1 MGFLFRKRKI
11 EGKTA
16 KEWFNLGY
24 KEKDPKK
31 KIEYYSKCL
40 KLDPKNAV
48 AWNNKGLA
56 LYDLG
61 RYEEAIR
68 CYDKV
73 LEIDPKNAVAW
84 NNKGNTLNKLG
95 RYEEAIRCYD
105 KALEIYPEY
114 EEAKI
119 NKKLA
124 EEKLREQNRKE
135 EMERKTAEEYI
146 EKLIEREDIEG
157 LIGALKNR
165 YAFVRAEAAEALGEI
180 GDKRAVEPLIE
191 ALKDS
196 DPDVRWSAALAL
208 NEIGDERAV
217 EPLIEALKDS
227 NRCVR
232 AEAAE
237 ALGEIGDERA
247 VEPLIEAL
255 EDSDPDVRA
264 NAAEALEIIAS
275 NAIYVVDCLLVQ
287 ARNLRINT
295 KSEEEKLNEAKRKL
309 DEKKFS
315 NAVKLANE
323 CKNSLERKINEYK
336 QISAKQSLDLVYS
349 KIKEAEKLG
358 INVSDAKDLHKK
370 ATLKFDNREYEK
382 AIEYAEKSKEIVEEE
397 IRRYN
402 HAKEQIEVSKDIVKS
417 IKKLT
422 SIPKAEELIEKAESA
437 LKIGNYNNAV
447 KFAEEAKKIALER
460 KSEYDTA
467 FKSISEA
474 EFAIEKAKEFCYCDT
489 SEAEELLNKARA
501 EFEGGNYAQS
511 ISDAR
516 KSEEIARKIKEES
529 KPEIEVVLPEKTFK
543 PNYWKT
549 LNLIVRNK
557 GNAHAKAVKIE
568 FSKEVEVKGLKELN
582 INSGEEEKLSIVLKP
597 KEAGDVPLEIKT
609 TYKDADG
616 KEYSAKNPF
625 MLNVTEPVE
634 AKKEEERKR
643 ARKAHA
649 FFPAELEHF
658 YSDIEYIGEGGF
670 ARVFKAVRIKDGK
683 EVAVKIPISLDPE
696 TGRAFTKE
704 IVNWSRLKHENIVE
718 LCDMNILPIP
728 YLEMELCDN
737 SLEEVPKPMGVE
749 EATSIIYDVA
759 KGLKHAHSEGII
771 HQDLKPSNIL
781 FKDGKAKITDWGLS
795 KLKAGSKSS
804 SITAF
809 SPLYAAP
816 EHFSKKFGKRD
827 ERTDIYQL
835 GVIFYELVTG
845 KLPFEGEDVAEIS
858 FSIINEE
865 PTLPSEIN
873 PKSKGVEHIIM
884 KCMAKRKE
892 ERYQSVDEL
901 IEDLAVYLKEEY
913 KKSKDF
919 RKSAFFLY
927 ELLLQSVER
936 GDMEAVAW
944 ATEGL
949 LNYPK
954 QRYSEKEVQMLK
966 NAVRV
971 LMDIKRNYCNES
983 TKVRD
988 VNRKYNELKDNLF
1001 EDFVEEIERDKD
1013 LGMVIREMNAELR
1026 EDEYLDEKHVRN
1038 LEYFCVKFV
1047 KRWIERFL
1055 R

>member
-1 MGFLFRKRKI
+1 MRLFRPNIEELKARK
-11 EGKTA
+11 
-16 KEWFNLGY
+16 
-24 KEKDPKK
+24 D
-31 KIEYYSKCL
+31 
-40 KLDPKNAV
+40 V
-48 AWNNKGLA
+48 KGL
-56 LYDLG
+56 
-61 RYEEAIR
+61 IR
-68 CYDKV
+68 
-73 LEIDPKNAVAW
+73 
-84 NNKGNTLNKLG
+84 
-95 RYEEAIRCYD
+95 
-105 KALEIYPEY
+105 
-114 EEAKI
+114 
-119 NKKLA
+119 
-124 EEKLREQNRKE
+124 
-135 EMERKTAEEYI
+135 
-146 EKLIEREDIEG
+146 
-157 LIGALKNR
+157 ALKNIWWD
-165 YAFVRAEAAEALGEI
+165 VRKEAALALGEI
-180 GDKRAVEPLIE
+180 GDEKAVEPLIE

-196 DPDVRWSAALAL
+196 SWSVRWSAAFAL
-208 NEIGDERAV
+208 EKIGDERAV
-217 EPLIEALKDS
+217 EPLIEALKDNDS
-227 NRCVR
+227 LVR
-232 AEAAE
+232 LEAAC
-237 ALGEIGDERA
+237 ALKKTI
-247 VEPLIEAL
+247 L
-255 EDSDPDVRA
+255 
-264 NAAEALEIIAS
+264 
-275 NAIYVVDCLLVQ
+275 NAINEVHSLLQ
-287 ARNLRINT
+287 RAKKLGINT
-295 KSEEEKLNEAKRKL
+295 KGDEEKLNNAKLYLPITQL
-309 DEKKFS
+309 DEEDFS
-315 NAVKLANE
+315 NAAKIANE
-323 CKNSLERKINEYK
+323 CKNSLERKINEYE
-336 QISAKQSLDLVYS
+336 QAAERSAKQSLDFAYS

-358 INVSDAKDLHKK
+358 INVSSAQDLHKK
-370 ATLKFDNREYEK
+370 AILEFNNREYEK
-382 AIEYAEKSKEIVEEE
+382 AVKYAEKCKKAVEISEFISSIESE
-397 IRRYN
+397 IDEI
-402 HAKEQIEVSKDIVKS
+402 KSSGVKTQKS
-417 IKKLT
+417 D
-422 SIPKAEELIEKAESA
+422 ELIERAKSE
-437 LKIGNYNNAV
+437 LKKNHFGRV
-447 KFAEEAKKIALER
+447 KELAEEAKKIALER
-460 KSEYDTA
+460 KSEYDSA
-467 FKSISEA
+467 FKLISEVEKILNETKNKGVIISTDLLTKSKQA
-474 EFAIEKAKEFCYCDT
+474 FDNGDYEESVRLVEELKNLVNNTVIKYREARDWIKKVELAIEKAKRFGCDT
-489 SEAEELLNKARA
+489 SEAEELLNRART
-501 EFEGGNYAQS
+501 EFKEGNYTQA

-516 KSEEIARKIKEES
+516 KSV
-529 KPEIEVVLPEKTFK
+529 KPEIEVVLSEKTFK

-557 GNAHAKAVKIE
+557 GNAEAKAVKIE
-568 FSKEVEVKGLKELN
+568 FSKEFKVKGLKELD
-582 INSGEEEKLSIVLKP
+582 INSGEEKKLSIVLKP

-616 KEYSAKNPF
+616 KEYSVKNLF
-625 MLNVTEPVE
+625 MLNVTEKPAE
-634 AKKEEERKR
+634 EKKEEERKR

-649 FFPAELEHF
+649 FFPAELEPF

-696 TGRAFTKE
+696 TGKAFTKE

-728 YLEMELCDN
+728 YLEMELCDK
-737 SLEEVPKPMGVE
+737 SLEEVPKPMSVE

-781 FKDGKAKITDWGLS
+781 FKDGKAAKITDWGLS

-816 EHFSKKFGKRD
+816 EHFSKKFGKKD

-845 KLPFEGEDVAEIS
+845 KLPFEGEDIHEIYS
-858 FSIINEE
+858 SIINEE

-873 PKSKGVEHIIM
+873 PKSKGVEHIIL

-983 TKVRD
+983 TRVRD

-1047 KRWIERFL
+1047 KKWIERFL

>member
-1 MGFLFRKRKI
+1 MRDLNLIKRKFEEYERRI
-11 EGKTA
+11 QRLKQLERELNSLDTKGFENEVRAIRSKI
-16 KEWFNLGY
+16 
-24 KEKDPKK
+24 KDPNKVNHVEREISELK
-31 KIEYYSKCL
+31 QKIEARERRRKE
-40 KLDPKNAV
+40 AV
-48 AWNNKGLA
+48 KVIDDAESVLQKAKGLN
-56 LYDLG
+56 LPIKD
-61 RYEEAIR
+61 
-68 CYDKV
+68 
-73 LEIDPKNAVAW
+73 
-84 NNKGNTLNKLG
+84 
-95 RYEEAIRCYD
+95 
-105 KALEIYPEY
+105 
-114 EEAKI
+114 
-119 NKKLA
+119 A
-124 EEKLREQNRKE
+124 ER
-135 EMERKTAEEYI
+135 M
-146 EKLIEREDIEG
+146 
-157 LIGALKNR
+157 
-165 YAFVRAEAAEALGEI
+165 
-180 GDKRAVEPLIE
+180 
-191 ALKDS
+191 
-196 DPDVRWSAALAL
+196 
-208 NEIGDERAV
+208 
-217 EPLIEALKDS
+217 
-227 NRCVR
+227 
-232 AEAAE
+232 
-237 ALGEIGDERA
+237 
-247 VEPLIEAL
+247 
-255 EDSDPDVRA
+255 
-264 NAAEALEIIAS
+264 
-275 NAIYVVDCLLVQ
+275 
-287 ARNLRINT
+287 
-295 KSEEEKLNEAKRKL
+295 LNEAKSLLAKGDYATAIEHANRSKRTAEAEIDKKLKYLREEAINAISKAQSMLQNAKKLGINTKWDEKKLNNARLKL
-309 DEKKFS
+309 DERDFS
-315 NAVKLANE
+315 TATKLANE
-323 CKNSLERKINEYK
+323 CKNSLEQKINEYL
-336 QISAKQSLDLVYS
+336 KQSIDLAYS

-358 INVSDAKDLHKK
+358 IDVSDAKDLHKK
-370 ATLKFDNREYEK
+370 AILEFDNRAYE
-382 AIEYAEKSKEIVEEE
+382 
-397 IRRYN
+397 R
-402 HAKEQIEVSKDIVKS
+402 AKE
-417 IKKLT
+417 L
-422 SIPKAEELIEKAESA
+422 
-437 LKIGNYNNAV
+437 
-447 KFAEEAKKIALER
+447 AEEAKRIALER
-460 KSEYDTA
+460 KSEYDSA
-467 FKSISEA
+467 FKSISEAERILNETKNKGVIISTDLLTKSKQAFDNGYYEESVRLAEELKNLVRDTEVKYGEARDRMKEA
-474 EFAIEKAKEFCYCDT
+474 EFAIEKAKEFGCDT

-501 EFEGGNYAQS
+501 GFEEGNYAKS
-511 ISDAR
+511 ISVAR
-516 KSEEIARKIKEES
+516 RSEKIAWEIRAKS

-543 PNYWKT
+543 PNYWKR

-568 FSKEVEVKGLKELN
+568 FSKEVEVKGLEELD
-582 INSGEEEKLSIVLKP
+582 INSGEEKKLSIVLKP
-597 KEAGDVPLEIKT
+597 KEVGDVPLEIKT

-616 KEYSAKNPF
+616 KEYSMQRTF
-625 MLNVTEPVE
+625 LLNVTEPAE

-683 EVAVKIPISLDPE
+683 EVAVKIPVSLDPE
-696 TGRAFTKE
+696 TGKAFTKE

-845 KLPFEGEDVAEIS
+845 KLPFEGEDIHEIS
-858 FSIINEE
+858 FSIINEK
-865 PTLPSEIN
+865 PALPSEIN

-913 KKSKDF
+913 KKSKNF

-949 LNYPK
+949 LYYPK
-954 QRYSEKEVQMLK
+954 RRYSEKEVQMLK

>member
-1 MGFLFRKRKI
+1 MGFLFGKKKI

-16 KEWFNLGY
+16 EEWFELGQN
-24 KEKDPKK
+24 EKDPEKQV
-31 KIEYYSKCL
+31 EYYTKCL
-40 KLDPKNAV
+40 KLDTKNAD
-48 AWNNKGLA
+48 AWYFKGLA
-56 LYDLG
+56 LSRDLKRHEEAIKCFDNALELDPKHVFAWTWKGSALYELKRYEEALRCYDEALKIDPDFWWRWDCKG
-61 RYEEAIR
+61 NALRLLKRYEEAIE
-68 CYDKV
+68 CYDKA
-73 LEIDPKNAVAW
+73 LEINPKDTSAW
-84 NNKGNTLNKLG
+84 NHKGIALYKLG
-95 RYEEAIRCYD
+95 RYEEAIRCFD
-105 KALEIYPEY
+105 KALEIDPEF
-114 EEAKI
+114 EQAKN

-124 EEKLREQNRKE
+124 EEKLREQK
-135 EMERKTAEEYI
+135 
-146 EKLIEREDIEG
+146 ERETSEFISSIESE
-157 LIGALKNR
+157 I
-165 YAFVRAEAAEALGEI
+165 AEIKSSGV
-180 GDKRAVEPLIE
+180 KTQ
-191 ALKDS
+191 KS
-196 DPDVRWSAALAL
+196 D
-208 NEIGDERAV
+208 
-217 EPLIEALKDS
+217 
-227 NRCVR
+227 
-232 AEAAE
+232 
-237 ALGEIGDERA
+237 
-247 VEPLIEAL
+247 
-255 EDSDPDVRA
+255 
-264 NAAEALEIIAS
+264 
-275 NAIYVVDCLLVQ
+275 
-287 ARNLRINT
+287 
-295 KSEEEKLNEAKRKL
+295 
-309 DEKKFS
+309 
-315 NAVKLANE
+315 
-323 CKNSLERKINEYK
+323 
-336 QISAKQSLDLVYS
+336 
-349 KIKEAEKLG
+349 
-358 INVSDAKDLHKK
+358 
-370 ATLKFDNREYEK
+370 
-382 AIEYAEKSKEIVEEE
+382 
-397 IRRYN
+397 
-402 HAKEQIEVSKDIVKS
+402 
-417 IKKLT
+417 
-422 SIPKAEELIEKAESA
+422 ELIEHAKSE
-437 LKIGNYNNAV
+437 LKKNNFEIA
-447 KFAEEAKKIALER
+447 KELANKAKKIATER
-460 KSEYDTA
+460 KSEYESA
-467 FKSISEA
+467 FKSISEAERILNETKNKGVIISTDLLTKSKQAFDDGDYEESVRLAEELKNLVRDTEVKYGEARDRMKEA
-474 EFAIEKAKEFCYCDT
+474 EFAIEKAKEFGCDT

-501 EFEGGNYAQS
+501 GFEEGNYAQS
-511 ISDAR
+511 ISVAR
-516 KSEEIARKIKEES
+516 RSEKIAWEIRAKS

-543 PNYWKT
+543 PNYWKR

-568 FSKEVEVKGLKELN
+568 FSKEVEVKGLKELD
-582 INSGEEEKLSIVLKP
+582 INSGEEKKLSIVLKP

-616 KEYSAKNPF
+616 KEYSMQRTF
-625 MLNVTEPVE
+625 LLNVTEPAE

-696 TGRAFTKE
+696 TGKAFTKE

-728 YLEMELCDN
+728 YLEMELCDK

-816 EHFSKKFGKRD
+816 EHFSKKLKKD